1 MKFHTL
7 SVKRRPVQKGMFHRL
22 SAVTKSRKQRV
33 AVSAMGDDADMD
45 SDESTSK
52 TSRSLLIILLFHVLA
67 IGLLAF
73 HQKYLVD
80 KAPAIGVPPTPVA
93 AKSSAPN
100 AVVPTPAVRPADAPA
115 HAMEQNYT
123 AKVGDTYASIA
134 QVHGIDEAELR
145 RQNAGTV
152 VSPGTALRISG
163 SAPASVNVVAKPM
176 VAAPVIE
183 PQQELVDAEPVEPTA
198 LKPNLV
204 KSSTSKSSV
213 VTKSMPHEAQLPKPQ
228 VKGVTYTVQ
237 SGDSIYRISSRFK
250 VKQEELMKLNQITD
264 PKKMKIGMKLVIPK
278 P

>member
-52 TSRSLLIILLFHVLA
+52 TSRSLLIILLFHVVA
-67 IGLLAF
+67 IGLVTF

-80 KAPAIGVPPTPVA
+80 KAPAIGVPPAPVA
-93 AKSSAPN
+93 GPN
-100 AVVPTPAVRPADAPA
+100 AAVPPSAVRPVDAPA
-115 HAMEQNYT
+115 PAMEQNYT

-134 QVHGIDEAELR
+134 QAHGIDEAELR

-152 VSPGTALRISG
+152 VSPGTALRVSG
-163 SAPASVNVVAKPM
+163 SAPASVNVVAKPI
-176 VAAPVIE
+176 VTAPVIE

-204 KSSTSKSSV
+204 KSSTSKPAV

-237 SGDSIYRISSRFK
+237 SGDSIYRISNRFK